1 MRKDDTALWERSYR
15 FFFFFFFTI
24 MLSWHAHHVIASSRC
39 QTSAKPERGVP
50 PPSSLPPARGTVVGM
65 RSTSAPGDSPGDS
78 ARVVMLSRRASRA
91 RARART
97 GARPRAPTRR
107 PSVRGEIRTHPTR
120 APCGGARVQRGAP
133 LHSKA
138 SAPSSERTPLC
149 ARMTLHSGK
158 GPTVFFFFFFLQSCS
173 VGMPTMS
180 SLLRVA
186 KPQPNPSGVSRPPP
200 HSPPRAGPS
209 SECGLR
215 PHPGIHP
222 GIRRES

>member
-138 SAPSSERTPLC
+138 SAPSSPVETRGPCSRRGPVPTSPPSRTPPFP
-149 ARMTLHSGK
+149 LHSAAVGVRK
-158 GPTVFFFFFFLQSCS
+158 NKRARNPPRFEPPAFSPPPCAHKRFLSKAR
-173 VGMPTMS
+173 
-180 SLLRVA
+180 LRVRRV
-186 KPQPNPSGVSRPPP
+186 PSCTLGVHP
-200 HSPPRAGPS
+200 AG
-209 SECGLR
+209 
-215 PHPGIHP
+215 
-222 GIRRES
+222 